1 MNNSSNEQSANEQ
14 FSSNGS
20 YSSNEN
26 PPKRIEKI
34 NKLIIMNCEKLV
46 KKKYRM

>member
-1 MNNSSNEQSANEQ
+1 MIWTTGYDVKSVVQMNNSSNEQSANDQ

-26 PPKRIEKI
+26 PPKRIEK
-34 NKLIIMNCEKLV
+34 NQ
-46 KKKYRM
+46 